1 MTTNQ
6 TLTTEARQARQEF
19 VQIWSALIKAR
30 TLAVR
35 LADDYGLEH
44 QEEGLVALI
53 DAAIGQ
59 TETDC
64 DYLVEMV
71 QAMTEEVVTPTVD
84 VGAAFN
90 QWATYWSAK
99 VKSQITNDPD
109 GKIIFSWCCDCGKGL
124 GAVNGNRIG
133 HCADAGEPCQVPAV
147 PRVGQP

>member
-35 LADDYGLEH
+35 LADNYGLEH

-71 QAMTEEVVTPTVD
+71 QCMTEEV
-84 VGAAFN
+84 A
-90 QWATYWSAK
+90 S
-99 VKSQITNDPD
+99 
-109 GKIIFSWCCDCGKGL
+109 
-124 GAVNGNRIG
+124 
-133 HCADAGEPCQVPAV
+133 
-147 PRVGQP
+147 